1 MQPLCKT
8 WPQPS
13 PPQIQRQ
20 SKSSKILDAC
30 GHFLLSQAKI
40 MPEALPLQFDCKSAA
55 N

>member
-1 MQPLCKT
+1 MDDGAAFI
-8 WPQPS
+8 S
-13 PPQIQRQ
+13 P